1 MCLVKF
7 NTVRFRCENC
17 KFFDRVE
24 SCKEL
29 VRRIV
34 SCLVKLSAAR
44 CLI

>member
-7 NTVRFRCENC
+7 NTVRFS
-17 KFFDRVE
+17 FDRVE

-34 SCLVKLSAAR
+34 RCLVKLSAAR